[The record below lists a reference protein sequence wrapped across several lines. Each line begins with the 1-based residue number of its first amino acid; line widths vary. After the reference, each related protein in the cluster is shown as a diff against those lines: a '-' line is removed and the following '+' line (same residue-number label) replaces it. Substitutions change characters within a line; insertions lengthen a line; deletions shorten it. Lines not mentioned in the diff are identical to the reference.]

1 MTDQTKPSDDAP
13 LADSRPADALQAA
26 GVPIPPSPSTPAR
39 LATLVLSVVLAI
51 SALPVLWLTLV
62 RSDATL
68 WFSTVFELIVLAAA
82 VSGIFSGLGRFRE
95 GWALSLACVAGT
107 VLVCAVFAF
116 VEIRANFGDDA
127 AVAGLLKPYLAL
139 RLALAAGLAGVASLT
154 VFSRNPASWKLLLWG
169 FVILTPAVGVLG
181 WLGTRGQGV
190 LSASRATPGAEA
202 VRILALC
209 LGGLVVVVLVSVG
222 LHLLI
227 RAYEMGRTPDQLA
240 ADAAGGSEG

>member
-1 MTDQTKPSDDAP
+1 MTDHTTTSAETPTPAATTVRP
-13 LADSRPADALQAA
+13 RAEALAS
-26 GVPIPPSPSTPAR
+26 IPPAPSKAAR
-39 LATLVLSVVLAI
+39 FATLGLSILLAA

-68 WFSTVFELIVLAAA
+68 WFSTVFELLVITAA
-82 VSGIFSGLGRFRE
+82 VFGVFSGLGRFRE

-107 VLVCAVFAF
+107 VLVCGVFAF
-116 VEIRANFGDDA
+116 VEIRANFAGDA
-127 AVAGLLKPYLAL
+127 AVAGLLKPYLAF

-169 FVILTPAVGVLG
+169 VVILAPALAVLAWVGTSGLLG
-181 WLGTRGQGV
+181 GT
-190 LSASRATPGAEA
+190 RATPGAEA

-209 LGGLVVVVLVSVG
+209 LGGLVVVVMVSVG

-240 ADAAGGSEG
+240 SDAVDGPKT